1 MITNSTYPL
10 IQNIFHPKGLFG
22 EDYKMVWFQKLPLSK
37 GPNVSKNPFKRGFGK
52 TKPIYK
58 TLIP

>member
-1 MITNSTYPL
+1 MNSAYPL

-22 EDYKMVWFQKLPLSK
+22 EDYKMVCFQKLPLSK

-52 TKPIYK
+52 TK
-58 TLIP
+58 THL